1 MNEGDISRAA
11 ERLANTKY
19 LLVITGAGISN
30 ESGIPTFRGNDGL
43 WNNYRAEELATPW
56 AFERDPETVWKWYDW
71 RRGIIGNA
79 QPNPGHLAIKELE
92 DRFDNFLLITQNVD
106 GLHGRTGVKKMVEI
120 HGNLWRARCMREHT
134 TSMLMDV
141 PLASIPPKCQ
151 CGALLRPDVVWFGE
165 SIPTQA
171 LEESFRVLEMCD
183 TLIVVGTSGA
193 VYPVASFPETVKSN
207 GGFVIEVN
215 MEETPISRIADIA
228 LYGKSGEILPG
239 LVTSF
244 QRYKGPNPFRA

>member
-1 MNEGDISRAA
+1 MDMTNIIDIERAA
-11 ERLANTKY
+11 KRLAVTKF

-43 WNNYRAEELATPW
+43 WKNYRAEELATPW
-56 AFERDPETVWKWYDW
+56 AFEKDPVTVWKWYDW

-92 DRFDNFLLITQNVD
+92 DRFENFLLITQNVD
-106 GLHGRTGVKKMVEI
+106 GLHGRTGVKNIVEI
-120 HGNLWRARCMREHT
+120 HGNLWRVRCMREHT
-134 TSMLMDV
+134 TSMLVDV
-141 PLASIPPKCQ
+141 PLSSIPPKCQ
-151 CGALLRPDVVWFGE
+151 CGAPLRPDVVWFGE

-171 LEESFRVLEMCD
+171 LEQSFRALEMCD

-193 VYPVASFPETVKSN
+193 VYPVASFPETVKRN

-215 MEETPISRIADIA
+215 MEETAISRIADIA
-228 LYGKSGEILPG
+228 LYGKSGEILPK
-239 LVTSF
+239 LVKSLPTC
-244 QRYKGPNPFRA
+244 

>member
-1 MNEGDISRAA
+1 MNEDDINRAA

-56 AFERDPETVWKWYDW
+56 AFEKDPVTVWKWYDW
-71 RRGIIGNA
+71 RRGIIGKA
-79 QPNPGHLAIKELE
+79 EPNPGHLAIKELE
-92 DRFDNFLLITQNVD
+92 DRFENFLLITQNVD
-106 GLHGRTGVKKMVEI
+106 GLHGRTGVKKIVEI
-120 HGNLWRARCMREHT
+120 HGNLWRATCMREGT
-134 TSMLMDV
+134 TSMLMDL
-141 PLASIPPKCQ
+141 PLSSIPPKCH

-171 LEESFRVLEMCD
+171 LEQSFGALEVCD

-193 VYPVASFPETVKSN
+193 VYPVASFPETVKGN

-215 MEETPISRIADIA
+215 MEETPISGIADVG
-228 LYGKSGEILPG
+228 LYGKAGEILPA
-239 LVTSF
+239 LVNALNTNS
-244 QRYKGPNPFRA
+244 NSCI

>member
-11 ERLANTKY
+11 ERLAKTKS

-43 WNNYRAEELATPW
+43 WNNYRAEELATLG
-56 AFERDPETVWKWYDW
+56 AFERDPVTVWKWYDW
-71 RRGIIGNA
+71 RRGIIGKA
-79 QPNPGHLAIKELE
+79 EPNPGHLAIKELE
-92 DRFDNFLLITQNVD
+92 ERFENFLLITQNVD
-106 GLHGRTGVKKMVEI
+106 GLHGRTGVKNIVEI
-120 HGNLWRARCMREHT
+120 HGNLWRVRCMREHT
-134 TSMLMDV
+134 TSMHMNV
-141 PLASIPPKCQ
+141 PLTSIPPTCQ

-171 LEESFRVLEMCD
+171 LEQSFRALEMCD

-215 MEETPISRIADIA
+215 MEATPISHIADIG

-239 LVTSF
+239 LVKLLPT
-244 QRYKGPNPFRA
+244 R

>member
-1 MNEGDISRAA
+1 MAMNNNDINHAA
-11 ERLANTKY
+11 KRLAETKS

-71 RRGIIGNA
+71 RRGIIGRA
-79 QPNPGHLAIKELE
+79 EPNPGHLAIKELE
-92 DRFDNFLLITQNVD
+92 DRFENFLLITQNVD
-106 GLHGRTGVKKMVEI
+106 GLHGRTGVKNIVEI
-120 HGNLWRARCMREHT
+120 HGNLWRVRCMREQT

-151 CGALLRPDVVWFGE
+151 CGAMLRPDVVWFGE

-171 LEESFRVLEMCD
+171 LEQSFGALEMCD

-215 MEETPISRIADIA
+215 IEATPISRIADIL

-239 LVTSF
+239 LVESLHA
-244 QRYKGPNPFRA
+244 NSNSCI